1 MTTDDRDDIESN
13 SPASFKVGE
22 VDRLSGFFTPVWES
36 KRRLRAESPIPP
48 ASAAAAPSSAGT
60 ESEPAAESEAP
71 ARQPSQPPPPPRR
84 AAPTATF
91 VAATPPRASRPPIK
105 GRPSAAPAAG
115 RAPDDAAAKGGS
127 PPVKGGAPRPEK
139 RAAAGLTSPAKGA
152 ADTTSEP
159 APTPRARPEEQR
171 ARAAAAEAAA
181 LGTAAEPAQDSMTP
195 SVTVRPVIPMPQNPG
210 RTTPRARPSSVPP
223 AAEQQPARRS
233 HPGAPNVDDVS
244 EPVPPREPELRTA
257 PPTSAPP
264 ARASWPAADQRA
276 VRAAGAAAVLHDK
289 LRGKAVDSVETFGRH
304 RETESEREALQR
316 AAGRAAATPP
326 DPYPLHLLRTL
337 RRTLHLSVPLPESV
351 RAMIDKYRY

>member
-60 ESEPAAESEAP
+60 ESEPASESEVP
-71 ARQPSQPPPPPRR
+71 ARQPSQPPPSRR
-84 AAPTATF
+84 AAAAAF

-105 GRPSAAPAAG
+105 GRPSASPAANRREPDAAGAQGGSAKAVGSALRADTKPAAG
-115 RAPDDAAAKGGS
+115 ASSLPKAAAA
-127 PPVKGGAPRPEK
+127 VA
-139 RAAAGLTSPAKGA
+139 
-152 ADTTSEP
+152 SEP
-159 APTPRARPEEQR
+159 SPTPRARPEER
-171 ARAAAAEAAA
+171 PSLEAPADAGGEAAE
-181 LGTAAEPAQDSMTP
+181 LEPSLDGLTP
-195 SVTVRPVIPMPQNPG
+195 SVTARPVIPMPQNPG
-210 RTTPRARPSSVPP
+210 RVTPRAKSSSAPPP
-223 AAEQQPARRS
+223 AGDQHVGRRAY
-233 HPGAPNVDDVS
+233 PGADAAL
-244 EPVPPREPELRTA
+244 EPASPREPELLAA

-289 LRGKAVDSVETFGRH
+289 LRGKGVDSAETFGRH

-316 AAGRAAATPP
+316 AAVRAAATPP

-337 RRTLHLSVPLPESV
+337 RRTLHLSMPLPESV